1 MGRRGGCPG
10 SLRRGSRL
18 TAQPHAR
25 RGEPMD
31 SAGRDPRVPAGRAGA
46 AVGHGG
52 GGPRRPGA
60 RPGRRPGSGAARRPR
75 TGWLA
80 AHPVIGHAVLL
91 ICYLAAGVAVTWPR
105 ASYLAG
111 QLPSSRDSA
120 SYVWGFWWMARQ
132 VSHLGNPWFTN
143 HMAAPAGVFLGF
155 HALMPL
161 PGLIMTPVTLA
172 FGPSAS
178 YNLLVI
184 VVPGLLCYAMYRAA
198 RLWLTTQPGAIA
210 AGAFFGLSAMLG
222 QEDWYHLNI
231 AAGAL
236 FLPITL
242 ELSVRLRRSPGLRLA
257 AGLGVAL
264 GAAVLTDSES
274 AILAAI
280 LTRSGAAAMAA
291 PPSLGSKAVAGG
303 SRGRGRGG
311 RGQPS
316 AHRDGAGTGPRWPG
330 HQGTTAGRDHQAVR
344 DRPARDVLAD
354 APGSRLRAHH
364 PGLAVPAQPGQR
376 AGADVRRD
384 PDGAGPG
391 RAGGGVAAARL
402 PAAGPAVAGLRR
414 ARPRRHAVDRR
425 SPVHPV
431 RPDVERGGGLPGPPL
446 HMVRA
451 DPRAVLRSGRRTGGP
466 SWAWYPPP
474 CWPARQWTG
483 CVFTPGRSSRW

>member
-1 MGRRGGCPG
+1 MTRV
-10 SLRRGSRL
+10 SRL
-18 TAQPHAR
+18 
-25 RGEPMD
+25 
-31 SAGRDPRVPAGRAGA
+31 AGRVLLSAPAAADGPAVAGA
-46 AVGHGG
+46 
-52 GGPRRPGA
+52 
-60 RPGRRPGSGAARRPR
+60 GSGAARRPR
-75 TGWLA
+75 GGWLA
-80 AHPVIGHAVLL
+80 AHPAIGHGVLL

-111 QLPSSRDSA
+111 KLPSSRDSA

-280 LTRSGAAAMAA
+280 LTA
-291 PPSLGSKAVAGG
+291 
-303 SRGRGRGG
+303 SRCCC
-311 RGQPS
+311 
-316 AHRDGAGTGPRWPG
+316 PG
-330 HQGTTAGRDHQAVR
+330 C
-344 DRPARDVLAD
+344 
-354 APGSRLRAHH
+354 S
-364 PGLAVPAQPGQR
+364 AVPRPQSCG
-376 AGADVRRD
+376 RR
-384 PDGAGPG
+384 
-391 RAGGGVAAARL
+391 L
-402 PAAGPAVAGLRR
+402 S
-414 ARPRRHAVDRR
+414 RPRSRR
-425 SPVHPV
+425 S
-431 RPDVERGGGLPGPPL
+431 
-446 HMVRA
+446 
-451 DPRAVLRSGRRTGGP
+451 
-466 SWAWYPPP
+466 
-474 CWPARQWTG
+474 WPALS
-483 CVFTPGRSSRW
+483 SSRWRRNRSAVAWPSRNNCWP